1 MNMEVNAINVLL
13 ITIFFTRIVGIAIF
27 TDFYIQFREQKYL
40 FLLCGWLLYTI
51 AVVFN
56 YFSGNSDLNLMC
68 YGLLSV
74 EGICFIFIG
83 ILFFFKSITKW
94 ILTIPVII
102 LIAVLIGYFLKD
114 AHNANIISL
123 IFQTSLMLTFTFL
136 MIKNRKS
143 FVKIAGQSQ
152 KWINIIIL
160 LGLLNA
166 IGYFTIFNEN
176 NIYIPYLIII
186 ISNILV
192 MIFLIELQNNI
203 LFLKSKEDQ
212 RMLNTLISNLNGLVY
227 RRLNSP
233 KIEML
238 FLNDGIEELTGYSKQ
253 EMMNSKDIKYSD
265 IIDRDD
271 REFVLNE
278 YQKALSKKKHYEIF
292 YRIVCKKGKKKWV
305 YEKGKGVYNS
315 DGELQF
321 LEGFITDITLM
332 KQMEEQIARTEKMN
346 AIGHLA
352 GGIAH
357 DFNNQITAILSVS
370 EMIENKYENEDDLIK
385 SIKLIKRSARRSSE
399 LTTKLLA
406 FARKGKHRIEDISL
420 HSIIKEVTLLLKHSI
435 KKDITIV
442 EKLNAENDIISCDS
456 GQIQNAIMNLALNA
470 NDAMTNI
477 GTLSFITENV
487 FIEEKENAIPG
498 IDKKSG
504 NYILLSII
512 DMGSGMDKET
522 INQIFEPFFTTKEP
536 GKGTGMG
543 LAAVYGTVESHRG
556 YIDVISEIGK
566 GSEFKLYLPIV

>member
-1 MNMEVNAINVLL
+1 MEINATNVLL
-13 ITIFFTRIVGIAIF
+13 ITIFFVRIIGIAIF

-56 YFSGNSDLNLMC
+56 YFSGSSELNLMC
-68 YGLLSV
+68 YGLLSA

-83 ILFFFKSITKW
+83 ILFFFKSVTKW
-94 ILTIPVII
+94 ILTIPAII
-102 LIAVLIGYFLKD
+102 LISTLIGYFLNG
-114 AHNANIISL
+114 ANSANAISL
-123 IFQTSLMLTFTFL
+123 IFQTSLMIFFTFL
-136 MIKNRKS
+136 MIKNRKL
-143 FVKIAGQSQ
+143 FIKITGQSQ

-160 LGLLNA
+160 LGLLNC
-166 IGYFTIFNEN
+166 IGYFTIFNES

-203 LFLKSKEDQ
+203 LFQKSKEDQ

-227 RRLNSP
+227 RRLNTP
-233 KIEML
+233 EIKML
-238 FLNDGIEELTGYSKQ
+238 FLNNGIEELTGYSK
-253 EMMNSKDIKYSD
+253 EEIMNSRDIQYSD
-265 IIDRDD
+265 IIDPDD

-278 YQKALSKKKHYEIF
+278 YQKALAQKKHYEIF

-305 YEKGKGVYNS
+305 YEKGKGIYDSN
-315 DGELQF
+315 GELQF

-332 KQMEEQIARTEKMN
+332 KQMEEQIAKTEKMN

-357 DFNNQITAILSVS
+357 DFNNQITAILSIS
-370 EMIENKYENEDDLIK
+370 EVIENRYKNEDDLIK
-385 SIKLIKRSARRSSE
+385 SIKLIKSSAKRSSE

-406 FARKGKHRIEDISL
+406 FARKGKHKIEDMSL
-420 HSIIKEVTLLLKHSI
+420 HSIIKEVTSLLKHSI
-435 KKDITIV
+435 KKDISIV
-442 EKLNAENDIISCDS
+442 EKFNAKNDIVSCDS

-477 GTLSFITENV
+477 GTLSFITENI

-504 NYILLSII
+504 YYIVISII
-512 DMGSGMDKET
+512 DMGSGMSKE
-522 INQIFEPFFTTKEP
+522 IIDQIFEPFFTTKES

-543 LAAVYGTVESHRG
+543 LAAVYGTVENHRG
-556 YIDVISEIGK
+556 YIDVFSEIGK
-566 GSEFKLYLPIV
+566 GSEFKLYLPVV